1 MPVFKY
7 SALDMNGHIKKGTL
21 NVAEYEMVKTA
32 LMEKNLFLLEAE
44 PDNKKLR
51 RRRLSALQLSEF
63 SRELSALLSSGIPLV
78 KSVNIIINRDISPEL
93 KNIFSDI
100 NSALRRGISLS
111 DAMESMTGVFP
122 ELMINMIKAG
132 EAGGNLDETTSR
144 LAGLYEKEHRLNSK
158 IRNAMIYPV
167 MLLVMTVVIMIFI
180 FTFILPKFFKLFEGV
195 ELPASTKAVIAV
207 GNAFKNHTFAI
218 IFLLAVIVAAVI
230 MLLKNPSSRLA
241 FDRFLLKIPKAG
253 RLLKIIYTSRFA
265 NTLST
270 LYSSG
275 ISVVNAVSIAG
286 GTVGN
291 SYISSQISDAARK
304 IRSGNSLSA
313 SIAETDGF
321 DKKLSSSLA
330 VGEESGKIDV
340 LLLSLSNSYDYEAEV
355 AISKM
360 VAMLEPVMILIMGG
374 LVAFVVISVMQ
385 PIYMLYSNV
394 R

>member
-32 LMEKNLFLLEAE
+32 LLEKNLFLLEAE

-100 NSALRRGISLS
+100 NSALRRGTSLS

-207 GNAFKNHTFAI
+207 GNAFKNHTFVI
-218 IFLLAVIVAAVI
+218 IFLLAVIVAAI
-230 MLLKNPSSRLA
+230 MLLLKNPSSRLA

-360 VAMLEPVMILIMGG
+360 VALLEPVMILIMGG